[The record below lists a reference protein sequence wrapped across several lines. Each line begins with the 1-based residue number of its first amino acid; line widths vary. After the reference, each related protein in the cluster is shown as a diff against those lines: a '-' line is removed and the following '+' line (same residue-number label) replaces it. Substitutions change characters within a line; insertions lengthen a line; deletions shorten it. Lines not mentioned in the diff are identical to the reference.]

1 MSEPLKSAVKTL
13 NDEQMK
19 FLETEFSTTKDE
31 IAEWDEDKLGEV
43 YDALCDMELED
54 GSDKSGMASELVT
67 LFGNEIAKDEG
78 FYDEDEF
85 ENGLKD

>member
-78 FYDEDEF
+78 LYDEDEF